1 MRRWNELLWT
11 LGFNI
16 LLPRF
21 FLFVLLPGFLVVP
34 TAPHWPPLPWSYRGL
49 PLAWAEGVIAV
60 CLLVFGVSV
69 AANLG
74 ISRYL
79 RLHETPEAPYTYAYW
94 YDWYE
99 QSRRSSY
106 FRIQVSDK
114 KAFWHLLGELRRDHP
129 REAIGRWLW
138 VNEAVYA
145 PPILLLSLL
154 PTAFALVL
162 WLVKFVGGLLTG
174 RKPPPIGRN

>member
-1 MRRWNELLWT
+1 MSRWNELLWT

-21 FLFVLLPGFLVVP
+21 CLFVLLPGLLVVP
-34 TAPHWPPLPWSYRGL
+34 TAPHLPPLPWSYRGL
-49 PLAWAEGVIAV
+49 PLAWAEGVMAV
-60 CLLVFGVSV
+60 CLLVFGASV

-79 RLHETPEAPYTYAYW
+79 RLQETPESPYTYAYW
-94 YDWYE
+94 YE
-99 QSRRSSY
+99 ANRRSSY

-138 VNEAVYA
+138 VDDAVYA
-145 PPILLLSLL
+145 PPILLLSVL
-154 PTAFALVL
+154 PMLFAFVL
-162 WLVKFVGGLLTG
+162 WLVKFMSGARFSQV
-174 RKPPPIGRN
+174 RQKP